1 MIIDK
6 EYEDYR
12 VPVAMDGSAGFFSG
26 NAVTK
31 WDFINYFDGTHN
43 GLNKMK
49 KYNSINSDYLDDL
62 QTAYQ
67 SKVPEKFKE
76 YIVHL
81 KSQDIVRKHLCW
93 Y

>member
-31 WDFINYFDGTHN
+31 
-43 GLNKMK
+43 
-49 KYNSINSDYLDDL
+49 
-62 QTAYQ
+62 
-67 SKVPEKFKE
+67 
-76 YIVHL
+76 
-81 KSQDIVRKHLCW
+81 
-93 Y
+93 